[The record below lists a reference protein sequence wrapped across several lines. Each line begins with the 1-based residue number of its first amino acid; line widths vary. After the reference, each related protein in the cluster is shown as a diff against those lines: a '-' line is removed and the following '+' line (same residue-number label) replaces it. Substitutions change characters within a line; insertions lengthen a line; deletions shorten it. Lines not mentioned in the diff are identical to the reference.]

1 MSVPHQTVRYSELP
15 KAVLTGGHALFQ
27 LVSDAISHVKM
38 KCLNAFLAA
47 HQEIQ
52 CAFPNVTELNLHV
65 LLTVHATKIVLRDV
79 RVPPNRAK
87 RFGSSRRL
95 REVAVGGAPPLKKI
109 MSKVEG
115 EVFPFH
121 TQRSETSVSY

>member
-1 MSVPHQTVRYSELP
+1 MEQLRHSIMSVPHQTVRYSELP
-15 KAVLTGGHALFQ
+15 KAVITGVHALFQ

-65 LLTVHATKIVLRDV
+65 LLTVHATNTVLRDV
-79 RVPPNRAK
+79 RVPPNRVK
-87 RFGSSRRL
+87 RFGSSRDF
-95 REVAVGGAPPLKKI
+95 
-109 MSKVEG
+109 SKNLWN
-115 EVFPFH
+115 F
-121 TQRSETSVSY
+121 